1 MDPRSARPSTTT
13 TPGASNPF
21 PSPSPS
27 LSVAHIPGAVVPTIP
42 VDVVSSDGNSIN
54 GYNTALVTELL
65 RHKRKA
71 RDVKSCFPCRHRK
84 VRCDGGLPCSN
95 CVKRDHVSLCRRVT
109 TTPGASSSVTTKS
122 TVTKRISSSVA
133 APSPRSVGG
142 GDPYNAGSNGF
153 ATFDPTTTGPQ
164 QQQQQHNGYQD
175 YSSPDVGVNG
185 CSGYPP
191 PPQPQTRGPHQI
203 ASPNPQLQQQQ
214 QPRDNHLP
222 PLVQSQPQPQHDDD
236 SILERLENIERQ
248 IQALKSDLVQRRS
261 NRAYQNAGNQ
271 QPHAQ
276 PDAQTPSVSQYS
288 EHHHHHQ
295 QPDTPD
301 LLPRLDSLVA
311 TTTTTTTYGNHH
323 SASHHNDNRKP
334 SSTHAHYGATPPAI
348 SQLEATSLF
357 RGKHFVEEATG
368 ATIFLGRRAD
378 PPLSLGCFQD
388 PATLFSPGGD
398 AGLNGQG
405 GTGGVRHH
413 QVQLTPRTY
422 PFTNLWT
429 PEAKLGDVCRTLPC
443 QSDIIRYWQAFETYV
458 YPFYP
463 ILMAPDEFRASI
475 YAFLSRQPM
484 MSRAQQ
490 QEAEGGMGNGNG
502 MAGGPAMSWIEENT
516 DPSWLA
522 LLFSVLACGTQ
533 FSEDTA
539 EERYLRSKVF
549 VCSAFQCLRTAN
561 LFFKTDLNQIQA
573 MALVCH
579 CLRNNLETNSAW
591 ILLGATI
598 RLAQSIGLHE
608 ASMPGSQG
616 AWASEVHRSQAAHLW
631 RMIIWQDTFLSLTYD
646 RPPVATSTILH
657 NDMLGTHRHLASSR
671 SSSANP
677 DPTKYTFTETV
688 FRVCLVVLDWTRE
701 GTATAQ
707 SPTALLGTEKDRRY
721 SQIHSLLHFKRQ
733 FELVHQDAA
742 QYLRDDSHCKTRQE
756 HLERLGLQIHGAS
769 ALCRMYRSCVN
780 LLRED
785 RGQQAGYDA
794 VGIQGQ
800 EEEQLTSEYAMHA
813 TEAVRGFLDMYQLS
827 PTVCRSWPFVH
838 NAVSS
843 AVMLREILV
852 GGGGPGGSSTP
863 TSSHQQ
869 HQQQQQ
875 QQQGS
880 GMQALREEWARRSE
894 PLVQKL
900 IAVLE
905 KEERESEWL
914 DADTN
919 VRHSGPHSR
928 ALRALKESYG
938 R

>member
-1 MDPRSARPSTTT
+1 MDPRIARPTT
-13 TPGASNPF
+13 AESSSNPF

-27 LSVAHIPGAVVPTIP
+27 VSNTHVSGAVPTIP
-42 VDVVSSDGNSIN
+42 VDVSAVSDGIN

-109 TTPGASSSVTTKS
+109 TTPGASSVTKS
-122 TVTKRISSSVA
+122 TDPKGISVQSVPSVA
-133 APSPRSVGG
+133 ASSPRSVGG
-142 GDPYNAGSNGF
+142 DLYGGGSNGF
-153 ATFDPTTTGPQ
+153 SAFDPTTTG
-164 QQQQQHNGYQD
+164 QQQQQHNGYVD
-175 YSSPDVGVNG
+175 HSSPSTIANHDVGVNG

-191 PPQPQTRGPHQI
+191 PSQQQRRGPHETV
-203 ASPNPQLQQQQ
+203 SPKPL
-214 QPRDNHLP
+214 PRDNYLP
-222 PLVQSQPQPQHDDD
+222 PLVQGQQPQLQADDD
-236 SILERLENIERQ
+236 AILERLENIERQ
-248 IQALKSDLVQRRS
+248 IQSLRSDLVQRRS
-261 NRAYQNAGNQ
+261 NRAYQNASNHQPYSQ
-271 QPHAQ
+271 QQ
-276 PDAQTPSVSQYS
+276 QDAQTPSISQYS
-288 EHHHHHQ
+288 EHHHR
-295 QPDTPD
+295 DTPD

-311 TTTTTTTYGNHH
+311 TSNFLQSTSTITTTTTTYGNNNNNKNNNNSHNH
-323 SASHHNDNRKP
+323 SRKP
-334 SSTHAHYGATPPAI
+334 SSTQAHYGGTPPAI
-348 SQLEATSLF
+348 SQLESTPPC
-357 RGKHFVEEATG
+357 RGKQFVEEATG
-368 ATIFLGRRAD
+368 ATIFLGKRAD

-388 PATLFSPGGD
+388 PAPLFSLGGD
-398 AGLNGQG
+398 GGLNGPG
-405 GTGGVRHH
+405 GAGARHH
-413 QVQLTPRTY
+413 EVQLTPQTY

-429 PEAKLGDVCRTLPC
+429 SEAKLGDVCRTLPC
-443 QSDIIRYWQAFETYV
+443 QSDIIRYWQAFETFV

-463 ILMAPDEFRASI
+463 LLVALDEFRASI

-490 QEAEGGMGNGNG
+490 QEAEGGNGNG
-502 MAGGPAMSWIEENT
+502 MGGGSTTSWIEENT
-516 DPSWLA
+516 DPSWMA

-539 EERYLRSKVF
+539 QERYLRSKVF

-573 MALVCH
+573 MALVGH

-608 ASMPGSQG
+608 ASLPGSQG

-631 RMIIWQDTFLSLTYD
+631 RMIIWQDAFLSFTYD
-646 RPPVATSTILH
+646 RPPLATSAILH
-657 NDMLGTHRHLASSR
+657 NDMFGAHRHLASSR
-671 SSSANP
+671 SSSSNQHGQHP
-677 DPTKYTFTETV
+677 DPAEYTFTEAV
-688 FRVCLVVLDWTRE
+688 FRVCLVILDWARE
-701 GTATAQ
+701 GTATSQ
-707 SPTALLGTEKDRRY
+707 SPTTLLGTEKDRRY
-721 SQIHSLLHFKRQ
+721 SQIRSLLSFKRQ
-733 FELVHQDAA
+733 FDTVLEDSV
-742 QYLRDDSHCKTRQE
+742 QYLRDDSQCKTLQK
-756 HLERLGLQIHGAS
+756 HLERLGLQIHVAS
-769 ALCRMYRSCVN
+769 VLCRIYRLCVDS
-780 LLRED
+780 LRED
-785 RGQQAGYDA
+785 HQQGYDA

-838 NAVSS
+838 NVVSS
-843 AVMLREILV
+843 AVMLRKFLV
-852 GGGGPGGSSTP
+852 GDPSST
-863 TSSHQQ
+863 TGNQQ
-869 HQQQQQ
+869 T
-875 QQQGS
+875 QQGGNGG
-880 GMQALREEWARRSE
+880 GMQALRDEWTRRSE

-900 IAVLE
+900 IGVLE

>member
-1 MDPRSARPSTTT
+1 MDPRSARPSTT

-27 LSVAHIPGAVVPTIP
+27 LSVAHIPGAGVPTIP
-42 VDVVSSDGNSIN
+42 VDVVSSDGIN

-133 APSPRSVGG
+133 ATSPRSVGG

-153 ATFDPTTTGPQ
+153 ATFDPTTTGQQQ
-164 QQQQQHNGYQD
+164 QQQQQHNGYLD
-175 YSSPDVGVNG
+175 NSSPDVGVNG
-185 CSGYPP
+185 C
-191 PPQPQTRGPHQI
+191 
-203 ASPNPQLQQQQ
+203 
-214 QPRDNHLP
+214 
-222 PLVQSQPQPQHDDD
+222 
-236 SILERLENIERQ
+236 ILERLENIERQ

-271 QPHAQ
+271 QPYAQ
-276 PDAQTPSVSQYS
+276 SDAQTPSVSQYS
-288 EHHHHHQ
+288 EHQHHHHQ

-311 TTTTTTTYGNHH
+311 TTTTTYGNHH
-323 SASHHNDNRKP
+323 SASHDNRKP
-334 SSTHAHYGATPPAI
+334 SSTQARYGATPPAI

-388 PATLFSPGGD
+388 PAPLFSPGGD

-405 GTGGVRHH
+405 GAGGVRHH

-502 MAGGPAMSWIEENT
+502 MAGGPTMSWIEENT

-522 LLFSVLACGTQ
+522 LLFGVLACGTQ

-539 EERYLRSKVF
+539 EER
-549 VCSAFQCLRTAN
+549 
-561 LFFKTDLNQIQA
+561 
-573 MALVCH
+573 
-579 CLRNNLETNSAW
+579 
-591 ILLGATI
+591 
-598 RLAQSIGLHE
+598 
-608 ASMPGSQG
+608 
-616 AWASEVHRSQAAHLW
+616 

-671 SSSANP
+671 SSSVNP

-707 SPTALLGTEKDRRY
+707 SPTALFGTEKDRRY

-733 FELVHQDAA
+733 FELVLQDAV

-780 LLRED
+780 SLRED
-785 RGQQAGYDA
+785 RGQQGGYDA

-800 EEEQLTSEYAMHA
+800 EEEQLTSDYAMYA

-852 GGGGPGGSSTP
+852 GGGPGGSSTP

-875 QQQGS
+875 GS
-880 GMQALREEWARRSE
+880 GMQALREEWTRRSE

-905 KEERESEWL
+905 KEERERNTRWTGL
-914 DADTN
+914 
-919 VRHSGPHSR
+919 
-928 ALRALKESYG
+928 AL
-938 R
+938 

>member
-1 MDPRSARPSTTT
+1 MDPRIARPSTAH
-13 TPGASNPF
+13 GNSSNPF

-27 LSVAHIPGAVVPTIP
+27 LSVAHVPKAVPNIP
-42 VDVVSSDGNSIN
+42 VDISAVSDGVN

-109 TTPGASSSVTTKS
+109 TTPGASSVTKS
-122 TVTKRISSSVA
+122 AVTKGISVQSGPSVA
-133 APSPRSVGG
+133 ASSPRSVV
-142 GDPYNAGSNGF
+142 GDPYGGGSNGF
-153 ATFDPTTTGPQ
+153 GAFDPTTSGQ
-164 QQQQQHNGYQD
+164 QQQQQHNGYVD
-175 YSSPDVGVNG
+175 RSSPSTVANHDVGVNG

-191 PPQPQTRGPHQI
+191 PPQPQRRGPHEI
-203 ASPNPQLQQQQ
+203 ASPNPQF
-214 QPRDNHLP
+214 RETYLP
-222 PLVQSQPQPQHDDD
+222 PLAQGQQSQPQDDDD
-236 SILERLENIERQ
+236 SVLERLENIEKQ
-248 IQALKSDLVQRRS
+248 IQSLKSDLVQRRS
-261 NRAYQNAGNQ
+261 NRAYQNAGNH
-271 QPHAQ
+271 QPQHPQ
-276 PDAQTPSVSQYS
+276 DAPTPSQYS
-288 EHHHHHQ
+288 VSEHHRDNQ
-295 QPDTPD
+295 D

-311 TTTTTTTYGNHH
+311 TSNFLQSTSTTTTTTTTYGNRNSNNNQNH
-323 SASHHNDNRKP
+323 SRKP
-334 SSTHAHYGATPPAI
+334 SSTQAHYGGTPPAI
-348 SQLEATSLF
+348 SQLESTPLS
-357 RGKHFVEEATG
+357 RGKQFVEEATG
-368 ATIFLGRRAD
+368 ATIFLGKRAD

-388 PATLFSPGGD
+388 PAPLFSLGGD
-398 AGLNGQG
+398 LGLNGPGSG
-405 GTGGVRHH
+405 GGRHH
-413 QVQLTPRTY
+413 EVQLTPRTY

-443 QSDIIRYWQAFETYV
+443 QSDIIRYWQAFETFV

-463 ILMAPDEFRASI
+463 LLVALDDFRASI

-490 QEAEGGMGNGNG
+490 QEAEGGNGNGNG
-502 MAGGPAMSWIEENT
+502 IGGGSTTSWIEENT

-533 FSEDTA
+533 FSSDTA
-539 EERYLRSKVF
+539 QERYLRSKVF

-573 MALVCH
+573 MALVGH

-631 RMIIWQDTFLSLTYD
+631 RMIIWQDTFLSFTYD

-657 NDMLGTHRHLASSR
+657 NDMFGAHRNLSNKHGQH
-671 SSSANP
+671 P
-677 DPTKYTFTETV
+677 DSTKYTFTEAV
-688 FRVCLVVLDWTRE
+688 FRVCLVILDWTRE
-701 GTATAQ
+701 GTATSQ
-707 SPTALLGTEKDRRY
+707 SPAVLFGTDKDRRY
-721 SQIHSLLHFKRQ
+721 SQIRSLLSFKQQ
-733 FELVHQDAA
+733 FNLVLEDSV
-742 QYLRDDSHCKTRQE
+742 QYLRDDSQCDTLQKHA
-756 HLERLGLQIHGAS
+756 ERLGLQIHVAS
-769 ALCRMYRSCVN
+769 ALCRMYRLCVDT
-780 LLRED
+780 LRED
-785 RGQQAGYDA
+785 RQQGYDA

-827 PTVCRSWPFVH
+827 RTVCRSWPFVH

-843 AVMLREILV
+843 AVMLREFLV
-852 GGGGPGGSSTP
+852 GGGGSQGGSLTP
-863 TSSHQQ
+863 SSN
-869 HQQQQQ
+869 HQQQQPQ
-875 QQQGS
+875 Q
-880 GMQALREEWARRSE
+880 GMQALREEWTRRSE
-894 PLVQKL
+894 PLIIKL
-900 IAVLE
+900 IGVLE